1 MLLSSISLGT
11 ISSCRLQAAEKL
23 VYGPQ
28 ALLEA
33 TPKAGPVV
41 RRDDARDP
49 VRRVR
54 LVPAH
59 HPEGVL
65 LFEEGFVG
73 AAPLL
78 LPPRGAG
85 AFELLEDPFVD
96 RARQAVRSE
105 DLVGARKCA
114 LEPHKTGII
123 LVP

>member
-1 MLLSSISLGT
+1 
-11 ISSCRLQAAEKL
+11 
-23 VYGPQ
+23 
-28 ALLEA
+28 
-33 TPKAGPVV
+33 
-41 RRDDARDP
+41 
-49 VRRVR
+49 VR
-54 LVPAH
+54 LVPFE

-65 LFEEGFVG
+65 LLEEGFVG
-73 AAPLL
+73 AAPLSSHRAG
-78 LPPRGAG
+78 PG